1 LENHGMNI
9 TTRLTDNEVII
20 IDGAM
25 GTELQR
31 RGAPMDHEIWSAAAL
46 LSHSH
51 LVQEI
56 HVDYIRA
63 GAEIQ
68 IAATYNT
75 APHVIN
81 PSSFDTSSRELT
93 ATALRLVREGI
104 DLAEPAHPVWIAGS
118 ISTTVESRRKEML
131 DISMLRDSFTEHAE
145 NLAEQGCDLL
155 MLEMMLEMMLT
166 HDFAID
172 LEFQA
177 EIAAIA
183 KRTGLPVWAGIA
195 VKMAETGALHLQD
208 GPEDSGEALRTA
220 IEALLAEGV
229 DVAGIMHSEVEATLP
244 ALDLLEQY
252 WSGPVAV
259 YPNSGQYQRPTWC
272 FDSVIAPE
280 KFADDAMQWVQ
291 RGVNAIGGCCG
302 IGPEH
307 IIALSKALG
316 R

>member
-1 LENHGMNI
+1 MNI
-9 TTRLTDNEVII
+9 ATRLTDDEVII

-25 GTELQR
+25 GTEMQL
-31 RGAPMDHEIWSAAAL
+31 RGVPMSFEVWSAAAL
-46 LSHSH
+46 LSHPQ
-51 LVQEI
+51 LVRDI

-81 PSSFDTSSRELT
+81 PSSLDTTSQELT
-93 ATALRLVREGI
+93 AAAFRLVREGI
-104 DLAEPAHPVWIAGS
+104 HIAEPTHPVWIAGS

-131 DISMLRDSFTEHAE
+131 DVQMLRDSYTEHAE

-155 MLEMMLEMMLT
+155 MLEMMLT
-166 HDFAID
+166 HEFAID

-177 EIAAIA
+177 EIVAIA

-195 VKMAETGALHLQD
+195 VKMAETGVLHLQD
-208 GPEDSGEALRTA
+208 GAEDSDDALKTG
-220 IEALLAEGV
+220 IESLLAEGV
-229 DVAGIMHSEVEATLP
+229 DVAGIMHSEVEATQP
-244 ALDLLEQY
+244 ALDLLEHY

-259 YPNSGQYQRPTWC
+259 YPNSGSYTRPHWH

-280 KFADDAMQWVQ
+280 TFAAGARQWAQ
-291 RGVNAIGGCCG
+291 RGVSAIGGCCG
-302 IGPEH
+302 IGPKH
-307 IIALSKALG
+307 ILELSKALG
-316 R
+316 HR

>member
-1 LENHGMNI
+1 MNI

-25 GTELQR
+25 GTEMQR
-31 RGAPMDHEIWSAAAL
+31 RGVPMSFEVWSAAAL
-46 LSHSH
+46 LSHPQ
-51 LVQEI
+51 LVRDI

-81 PSSFDTSSRELT
+81 PSSLDTTSRELT
-93 ATALRLVREGI
+93 TAAFRLVRESI
-104 DLAEPAHPVWIAGS
+104 DVAEPVHPVWIAGS

-131 DISMLRDSFTEHAE
+131 DVQMLRDSYTEHAE

-155 MLEMMLEMMLT
+155 MLEMMLT
-166 HDFAID
+166 HEFAMD

-177 EIAAIA
+177 EIVAIA
-183 KRTGLPVWAGIA
+183 KRTGLPVWVGIA

-208 GPEDSGEALRTA
+208 GAEDSGDALKTG

-229 DVAGIMHSEVEATLP
+229 DVAGIMHSEVEATHP
-244 ALDLLEQY
+244 SLDLLEHY

-259 YPNSGQYQRPTWC
+259 YPNSGSYTRPHWH

-280 KFADDAMQWVQ
+280 KLATDAMQWAQ
-291 RGVNAIGGCCG
+291 RGVSAIGGCCG

-307 IIALSKALG
+307 ILELSKALG
-316 R
+316 RR

>member
-1 LENHGMNI
+1 MNI
-9 TTRLTDNEVII
+9 ATRLADTEIII

-31 RGAPMDHEIWSAAAL
+31 RGVPLNFEIWSAAAL
-46 LSHSH
+46 LSHPH

-63 GAEIQ
+63 GAEVQ

-81 PSSFDTSSRELT
+81 PSSFDTTSRELT
-93 ATALRLVREGI
+93 ATALQLVREGI
-104 DLAEPAHPVWIAGS
+104 DVAEPAHPVWIAGS

-155 MLEMMLEMMLT
+155 MLEMMLT
-166 HDFAID
+166 HDFAMDID
-172 LEFQA
+172 FQC

-195 VKMAETGALHLQD
+195 VKMAESGILHLQD
-208 GPEDSGEALRTA
+208 GSEDSGETLKTG
-220 IEALLAEGV
+220 IEAILAEGV
-229 DVAGIMHSEVEATLP
+229 DVAGIMHSEVDATLP
-244 ALDLLEQY
+244 ALDLLERY

-259 YPNSGQYQRPTWC
+259 YPNSGRYKRPHWY
-272 FDSVIAPE
+272 FDSLIEPE
-280 KFADDAMQWVQ
+280 QFAAAAMQWVQ
-291 RGVNAIGGCCG
+291 RDVKAIGGCCG
-302 IGPEH
+302 LGPEH
-307 IIALSKALG
+307 IAALANALG
-316 R
+316 RMP

>member
-1 LENHGMNI
+1 MNI
-9 TTRLTDNEVII
+9 TTRLADAEIII

-31 RGAPMDHEIWSAAAL
+31 RDVPLNFEIWSAAAL
-46 LSHSH
+46 LSHPH

-63 GAEIQ
+63 GAEVQ

-81 PSSFDTSSRELT
+81 PSSFDTTSQGLT
-93 ATALRLVREGI
+93 ATALQLVREGI
-104 DLAEPAHPVWIAGS
+104 DVAEPAHPVWIAGS

-131 DISMLRDSFTEHAE
+131 DISMLRDSFTEQAE

-155 MLEMMLEMMLT
+155 MLEMMLT
-166 HDFAID
+166 HDFAMDID
-172 LEFQA
+172 FQC

-195 VKMAETGALHLQD
+195 VKMAESGTLHLQD
-208 GPEDSGEALRTA
+208 GSEDSGEALRTG
-220 IEALLAEGV
+220 IEAILAEGV
-229 DVAGIMHSEVEATLP
+229 DVAGIMHSEVDATLP
-244 ALDLLEQY
+244 ALDLLEQC

-259 YPNSGQYQRPTWC
+259 YPNSGHYKRPHWY
-272 FDSVIAPE
+272 FDSLIEPE
-280 KFADDAMQWVQ
+280 QFATAAMQWAQ
-291 RGVNAIGGCCG
+291 RNVKAIGGCCG
-302 IGPEH
+302 LGPEH
-307 IIALSKALG
+307 ISALSKTLG
-316 R
+316 RMP

>member
-1 LENHGMNI
+1 MNI
-9 TTRLTDNEVII
+9 TTRLADTEIII

-31 RGAPMDHEIWSAAAL
+31 RGVPLNFEIWSAAAL
-46 LSHSH
+46 LSHPH

-63 GAEIQ
+63 GAEVQ

-81 PSSFDTSSRELT
+81 PSSFDNTSRELT
-93 ATALRLVREGI
+93 ETALQLVREGI
-104 DLAEPAHPVWIAGS
+104 DVAEPAHPVWIAGS

-155 MLEMMLEMMLT
+155 MLEMMLT
-166 HDFAID
+166 HDFAMDID
-172 LEFQA
+172 FQC

-195 VKMAETGALHLQD
+195 VKMAESGTLHLQD
-208 GPEDSGEALRTA
+208 GSEDSGETLKTG
-220 IEALLAEGV
+220 IEAILAEGV
-229 DVAGIMHSEVEATLP
+229 DVAGIMHSEVDATLP
-244 ALDLLEQY
+244 ALDLLERY

-259 YPNSGQYQRPTWC
+259 YPNSGHYKRPHWY
-272 FDSVIAPE
+272 FDSLIEPE
-280 KFADDAMQWVQ
+280 KFATAAMQWVQ
-291 RGVNAIGGCCG
+291 RDVKAIGGCCG
-302 IGPEH
+302 LGPEH
-307 IIALSKALG
+307 IAALSKALG
-316 R
+316 RMP

>member
-1 LENHGMNI
+1 MDI
-9 TTRLTDNEVII
+9 TTRLTHDEVII

-25 GTELQR
+25 GTEMQL
-31 RGAPMDHEIWSAAAL
+31 RGVPMNFEIWSAVAL
-46 LSHSH
+46 LSHPKI
-51 LVQEI
+51 VRDI

-81 PSSFDTSSRELT
+81 PSSFDTSSKELT
-93 ATALRLVREGI
+93 KAAFRLVREGI
-104 DLAEPAHPVWIAGS
+104 DVAEPAHPVWIAGS

-131 DISMLRDSFTEHAE
+131 DVQMLRDSFTQHAE

-155 MLEMMLEMMLT
+155 MLEMMLT
-166 HDFAID
+166 HEFAMDFD
-172 LEFQA
+172 FQA

-195 VKMAETGALHLQD
+195 VKMTQDGVLHLQD
-208 GPEDSGEALRTA
+208 GAEDSGDVLNKG

-244 ALDLLEQY
+244 ALELLENY

-259 YPNSGQYQRPTWC
+259 YPNSGSYSRPHWY
-272 FDSVIAPE
+272 FDSVITPE
-280 KFADDAMQWVQ
+280 EFAADASQWAR

-307 IIALSKALG
+307 ILELSKALG
-316 R
+316 RR

>member
-1 LENHGMNI
+1 MNI
-9 TTRLTDNEVII
+9 ATRLSDDEVII

-25 GTELQR
+25 GTEMQL
-31 RGAPMDHEIWSAAAL
+31 RGVPMSFEVWSAAAL
-46 LSHSH
+46 LSHPQ
-51 LVQEI
+51 LVRDI

-81 PSSFDTSSRELT
+81 PSSLDTTSQELT
-93 ATALRLVREGI
+93 TAEFRLVREAI
-104 DLAEPAHPVWIAGS
+104 HIAEPTHPVWIAGS

-131 DISMLRDSFTEHAE
+131 DVQMLRDSYTEHAE

-155 MLEMMLEMMLT
+155 MLEMMLT
-166 HDFAID
+166 HEFAID

-177 EIAAIA
+177 EIVAIA
-183 KRTGLPVWAGIA
+183 KRTGLPVWSGIA
-195 VKMAETGALHLQD
+195 VKIAESGALHLQD
-208 GPEDSGEALRTA
+208 GAEDSGDALKA
-220 IEALLAEGV
+220 GIEALLAEGV
-229 DVAGIMHSEVEATLP
+229 DVAGIMHSEVEATQP
-244 ALDLLEQY
+244 ALDLLEHY

-259 YPNSGQYQRPTWC
+259 YPNSGSYTRPHWH

-280 KFADDAMQWVQ
+280 TFAAGAMQWAQ
-291 RGVNAIGGCCG
+291 RGVSAIGGCCG

-307 IIALSKALG
+307 ILELSKALG
-316 R
+316 RR

>member
-1 LENHGMNI
+1 MNI
-9 TTRLTDNEVII
+9 ATRLTNTDVII

-31 RGAPMDHEIWSAAAL
+31 RDVPMNFEVWSAAAL
-46 LSHSH
+46 FSHPN
-51 LVQEI
+51 VIRDI
-56 HVDYIRA
+56 HSDYIRA
-63 GAEIQ
+63 GAEVQ

-81 PSSFDTSSRELT
+81 PSSFETSSREFT
-93 ATALRLVREGI
+93 AAAFGLLRESI
-104 DLAEPAHPVWIAGS
+104 ENTEPEHPVWIAGS

-131 DISMLRDSFTEHAE
+131 DVSTLRDSYTEHAE
-145 NLAEQGCDLL
+145 NLAEQGCDLI
-155 MLEMMLEMMLT
+155 MLEMMLT
-166 HDFAID
+166 HEFAID

-195 VKMAETGALHLQD
+195 LKMSESGELHLQD
-208 GPEDSGEALRTA
+208 GAENTGEALRSG

-229 DVAGIMHSEVEATLP
+229 DVAGIMHSEVETTLP

-259 YPNSGQYQRPTWC
+259 YPNSGHYKRPHWF
-272 FDSVIAPE
+272 FDSIITPE
-280 KFADDAMQWVQ
+280 NFASDAAQWAH
-291 RGVNAIGGCCG
+291 RGVKAIGGCCG

-307 IIALSKALG
+307 IMELSRALG
-316 R
+316 REV

>member
-1 LENHGMNI
+1 MEFHCMNI

-25 GTELQR
+25 GTEMQR
-31 RGAPMDHEIWSAAAL
+31 RGVPMSFEVWSAAAL
-46 LSHSH
+46 LSHPQ
-51 LVQEI
+51 LVRDI

-81 PSSFDTSSRELT
+81 PSSLDTTSRELT
-93 ATALRLVREGI
+93 TAAFRLVRESI
-104 DLAEPAHPVWIAGS
+104 DVAEPVHPVWIAGS

-131 DISMLRDSFTEHAE
+131 DVQMLRDSYTEHAE

-155 MLEMMLEMMLT
+155 MLEMMLT
-166 HDFAID
+166 HEFAMD

-177 EIAAIA
+177 EIVAIA
-183 KRTGLPVWAGIA
+183 KRTGLPVWVGIA

-208 GPEDSGEALRTA
+208 GAEDSGDALKTG

-229 DVAGIMHSEVEATLP
+229 DVAGIMHSEVEATHP
-244 ALDLLEQY
+244 SLDLLEHY

-259 YPNSGQYQRPTWC
+259 YPNSGSYTRPHWH

-280 KFADDAMQWVQ
+280 KLATDAMQWAQ
-291 RGVNAIGGCCG
+291 RGVSAIGGCCG

-307 IIALSKALG
+307 ILELSKALG
-316 R
+316 RR

>member
-1 LENHGMNI
+1 MNI
-9 TTRLTDNEVII
+9 TTRLADTEIII

-31 RGAPMDHEIWSAAAL
+31 RGVPLNFEIWSAAAL
-46 LSHSH
+46 LSHPQ

-63 GAEIQ
+63 GAEVQ

-81 PSSFDTSSRELT
+81 PSSFDTTSRELT
-93 ATALRLVREGI
+93 ATALQLVREGI
-104 DLAEPAHPVWIAGS
+104 DVAEPAHPVWIAGS

-155 MLEMMLEMMLT
+155 MLEMMLT
-166 HDFAID
+166 HDFAMDID
-172 LEFQA
+172 FQC

-195 VKMAETGALHLQD
+195 VKMAESGTLHLQD
-208 GPEDSGEALRTA
+208 GPEDSSETLRTG
-220 IEALLAEGV
+220 IEAILAEGV
-229 DVAGIMHSEVEATLP
+229 DVAGIMHSEVDATLP
-244 ALDLLEQY
+244 ALDLLERY

-259 YPNSGQYQRPTWC
+259 YPNSGHYKRPHWY
-272 FDSVIAPE
+272 FDSLIEPE
-280 KFADDAMQWVQ
+280 QFAAAAIQWVQ
-291 RGVNAIGGCCG
+291 RGVKAIGGCCG
-302 IGPEH
+302 LGPEH
-307 IIALSKALG
+307 IAELSKALN
-316 R
+316 RH

>member
-1 LENHGMNI
+1 MNI
-9 TTRLTDNEVII
+9 ATRLAGTEIII

-31 RGAPMDHEIWSAAAL
+31 RGVPLNREIWSAAAL
-46 LSHSH
+46 LSHPH
-51 LVQEI
+51 LVREI

-81 PSSFDTSSRELT
+81 PSSLDTTSRELT

-104 DLAEPAHPVWIAGS
+104 DVAEPAHPVWIAGS
-118 ISTTVESRRKEML
+118 ISTTVESRREEML
-131 DISMLRDSFTEHAE
+131 DISILRDSYTEHAE
-145 NLAEQGCDLL
+145 TLAEQGCDLL
-155 MLEMMLEMMLT
+155 MLEMMLT
-166 HDFAID
+166 HEFAID
-172 LEFQA
+172 LEFQS

-195 VKMAETGALHLQD
+195 VKMAESGTLHLQD
-208 GPEDSGEALRTA
+208 GPEDSGEALRA
-220 IEALLAEGV
+220 GIEALLAEGV

-244 ALDLLEQY
+244 ALDLLERY

-259 YPNSGQYQRPTWC
+259 YPNSGRYTRPHWY
-272 FDSVIAPE
+272 FDSLIEPD
-280 KFADDAMQWVQ
+280 KFAAAAMQWAQ
-291 RGVNAIGGCCG
+291 RDVKAIGGCCG
-302 IGPEH
+302 LGPEH
-307 IIALSKALG
+307 ISELSKALG
-316 R
+316 RMP

>member
-1 LENHGMNI
+1 MNI
-9 TTRLTDNEVII
+9 TTRLADAEIII

-31 RGAPMDHEIWSAAAL
+31 RDVPLNFEIWSAAAL
-46 LSHSH
+46 LSHPH

-63 GAEIQ
+63 GAEVQ

-81 PSSFDTSSRELT
+81 PSSFDTTSQELT
-93 ATALRLVREGI
+93 ATALQLVREGI
-104 DLAEPAHPVWIAGS
+104 DVAEPAHPVWIAGS

-155 MLEMMLEMMLT
+155 MLEMMLT
-166 HDFAID
+166 HDFAMDID
-172 LEFQA
+172 FQC

-195 VKMAETGALHLQD
+195 VKMAKSGALHLQD
-208 GPEDSGEALRTA
+208 GSEDSGEALRTG
-220 IEALLAEGV
+220 IEAILAEGV
-229 DVAGIMHSEVEATLP
+229 DVAGIMHSEVDATLP
-244 ALDLLEQY
+244 ALDLLERY

-259 YPNSGQYQRPTWC
+259 YPNSGRYKRPHWY
-272 FDSVIAPE
+272 FDSLIEPE
-280 KFADDAMQWVQ
+280 KFAAAAMQWVQ
-291 RGVNAIGGCCG
+291 RDVKAIGGCCG
-302 IGPEH
+302 LGPEH
-307 IIALSKALG
+307 IAALSKALG
-316 R
+316 RMP

>member
-1 LENHGMNI
+1 MPDI
-9 TTRLTDNEVII
+9 ARRLGKEVLV

-31 RGAPMDHEIWSAAAL
+31 RGAPMSREVWSAATL
-46 LSHSH
+46 LSHPH
-51 LVQEI
+51 LVRET

-81 PSSFDTSSRELT
+81 PSSLDTTSRELT

-104 DLAEPAHPVWIAGS
+104 DVAEPAHPVWIAGS
-118 ISTTVESRRKEML
+118 ISTSVESRREEML
-131 DISMLRDSFTEHAE
+131 DVSMLRDSYAEHAE
-145 NLAEQGCDLL
+145 TLAEQGCDLL
-155 MLEMMLEMMLT
+155 MLEMMLT

-172 LEFQA
+172 LAFQA

-183 KRTGLPVWAGIA
+183 KRTGLPVWAGIS
-195 VKMAETGALHLQD
+195 VKMAETGALHLHD
-208 GPEDSGEALRTA
+208 GPEDSGEALGTA
-220 IEALLAEGV
+220 IEALLAESV
-229 DVAGIMHSEVEATLP
+229 DVAGIMHSDVEITLP
-244 ALDLLEQY
+244 ALDLLEHY

-259 YPNSGQYQRPTWC
+259 YPNSGHYLRPEWQ
-272 FDSVIAPE
+272 FDSMIAPD
-280 KFADDAMQWVQ
+280 KFAADAMQWAQ
-291 RGVNAIGGCCG
+291 HGVKAIGGCCG

-307 IIALSKALG
+307 IFELSKALG
-316 R
+316 RMT

>member
-1 LENHGMNI
+1 MNI
-9 TTRLTDNEVII
+9 ATRLADNEVII

-25 GTELQR
+25 GTEMQL
-31 RGAPMDHEIWSAAAL
+31 RGVPMSFEVWSAAAL
-46 LSHSH
+46 LSHPQ
-51 LVQEI
+51 LVRDI

-81 PSSFDTSSRELT
+81 PSSLDTTSQELT
-93 ATALRLVREGI
+93 TAAFRLVREGI
-104 DLAEPAHPVWIAGS
+104 HVAEPTHPVWIAGS

-131 DISMLRDSFTEHAE
+131 DVQMLRDSYTEHAE

-155 MLEMMLEMMLT
+155 MLEMMLT
-166 HDFAID
+166 HEFAID

-177 EIAAIA
+177 EIVAIA

-208 GPEDSGEALRTA
+208 GAEDSGDALKKG

-229 DVAGIMHSEVEATLP
+229 DVAGIMHSEVEATQP
-244 ALDLLEQY
+244 ALDLLEHY

-259 YPNSGQYQRPTWC
+259 YPNSGSYTRPHWH

-280 KFADDAMQWVQ
+280 TFAAGARQWAQ
-291 RGVNAIGGCCG
+291 RGVSAIGGCCG
-302 IGPEH
+302 IGPKH
-307 IIALSKALG
+307 ILELSKALG
-316 R
+316 RR

>member
-1 LENHGMNI
+1 MNI
-9 TTRLTDNEVII
+9 TTRLADTEIII

-31 RGAPMDHEIWSAAAL
+31 RDVPLNFEIWSAAAL
-46 LSHSH
+46 LSHPH

-81 PSSFDTSSRELT
+81 PSSFDTTSRELT
-93 ATALRLVREGI
+93 ATALQLVREGI
-104 DLAEPAHPVWIAGS
+104 DVAEPAHSVWIAGS

-155 MLEMMLEMMLT
+155 MLEMMLT
-166 HDFAID
+166 HDFAMDI
-172 LEFQA
+172 EFQC

-195 VKMAETGALHLQD
+195 VKMAESGTLHLQD
-208 GPEDSGEALRTA
+208 GSEDSGAALRTG
-220 IEALLAEGV
+220 IEAILAEGV
-229 DVAGIMHSEVEATLP
+229 DVAGIMHSEVDATLP
-244 ALDLLEQY
+244 ALDLLDRY

-259 YPNSGQYQRPTWC
+259 YPNSGRYKRPHWY
-272 FDSVIAPE
+272 FDSLIKPE
-280 KFADDAMQWVQ
+280 EFAAAAMQWVQ
-291 RGVNAIGGCCG
+291 RDVKAIGGCCG
-302 IGPEH
+302 LGPEH
-307 IIALSKALG
+307 ISALAKAL
-316 R
+316 RRMP

>member
-1 LENHGMNI
+1 MNI
-9 TTRLTDNEVII
+9 ATRLADTEIII

-31 RGAPMDHEIWSAAAL
+31 RGVPLNFEIWSAAAL
-46 LSHSH
+46 LSHPH

-63 GAEIQ
+63 GAEVQ

-81 PSSFDTSSRELT
+81 PSNFDTTSRELT
-93 ATALRLVREGI
+93 TTALRLVREGI
-104 DLAEPAHPVWIAGS
+104 DVAEPAHPVWIAGS

-131 DISMLRDSFTEHAE
+131 DIAMLRDSFTEHAE

-155 MLEMMLEMMLT
+155 MLEMMLT
-166 HDFAID
+166 HDFAMDID
-172 LEFQA
+172 FQC

-195 VKMAETGALHLQD
+195 VKMAESGTLHLQD
-208 GPEDSGEALRTA
+208 GSEDSGETLKTG
-220 IEALLAEGV
+220 IEAILAEGV
-229 DVAGIMHSEVEATLP
+229 DVAGIMHSEVDATLP
-244 ALDLLEQY
+244 ALDLLERY

-259 YPNSGQYQRPTWC
+259 YPNSGHYKRPHWY
-272 FDSVIAPE
+272 FDSLIEPE
-280 KFADDAMQWVQ
+280 QFAAAAMQWVQ
-291 RGVNAIGGCCG
+291 RYVKAIGGCCG
-302 IGPEH
+302 LGPEH
-307 IIALSKALG
+307 IAELSKALG
-316 R
+316 RMP

>member
-1 LENHGMNI
+1 MNI
-9 TTRLTDNEVII
+9 TTRLADTEIII

-31 RGAPMDHEIWSAAAL
+31 RGVPLNFEIWSAAAL
-46 LSHSH
+46 LSHPH

-63 GAEIQ
+63 GAEVQ

-81 PSSFDTSSRELT
+81 PSSFDTTSRELT
-93 ATALRLVREGI
+93 ATALQLVREGI
-104 DLAEPAHPVWIAGS
+104 DVAEPAHPVWIAGS

-131 DISMLRDSFTEHAE
+131 DIAMLRDSFTEHAE

-155 MLEMMLEMMLT
+155 MLEMMLT
-166 HDFAID
+166 HDFAMDID
-172 LEFQA
+172 FQC

-195 VKMAETGALHLQD
+195 VKMAESGILHLQD
-208 GPEDSGEALRTA
+208 GSEDSGETLKTG
-220 IEALLAEGV
+220 IEAILAEGV
-229 DVAGIMHSEVEATLP
+229 DVAGIMHSEVDATLP
-244 ALDLLEQY
+244 ALDLLERY

-259 YPNSGQYQRPTWC
+259 YPNSGHYKRPHWY
-272 FDSVIAPE
+272 FDSLIEPE
-280 KFADDAMQWVQ
+280 QFAAAAMQWVQ
-291 RGVNAIGGCCG
+291 RDVKAIGGCCG
-302 IGPEH
+302 LGPEH
-307 IIALSKALG
+307 IAELSKALG
-316 R
+316 RMP

>member
-1 LENHGMNI
+1 MNI
-9 TTRLTDNEVII
+9 TARLAGAEIII

-31 RGAPMDHEIWSAAAL
+31 RDVPLNFEIWSAAAL
-46 LSHSH
+46 LSHPH

-81 PSSFDTSSRELT
+81 PSSFDTTSRELT
-93 ATALRLVREGI
+93 TTALQLVREGI
-104 DLAEPAHPVWIAGS
+104 DVAEPAHPVWIAGS

-155 MLEMMLEMMLT
+155 MLEMMLT
-166 HDFAID
+166 HDFAMDI
-172 LEFQA
+172 EFQC

-195 VKMAETGALHLQD
+195 VKMAESGTLHLQD
-208 GPEDSGEALRTA
+208 GSEDSGAARRTG
-220 IEALLAEGV
+220 IEAILAEGV
-229 DVAGIMHSEVEATLP
+229 DVAGIMHSEVDATLP
-244 ALDLLEQY
+244 ALDLLDRY

-259 YPNSGQYQRPTWC
+259 YPNSGRYKRPHWY
-272 FDSVIAPE
+272 FDSLIEPE
-280 KFADDAMQWVQ
+280 EFAAAAMQWVQ
-291 RGVNAIGGCCG
+291 RDVKAIGGCCG
-302 IGPEH
+302 LGPEH
-307 IIALSKALG
+307 ISTLAKALG
-316 R
+316 RLP

>member
-1 LENHGMNI
+1 MNI
-9 TTRLTDNEVII
+9 ATRLADTEIMI

-31 RGAPMDHEIWSAAAL
+31 RGVPLNFEIWSAAAL
-46 LSHSH
+46 LSHPQ
-51 LVQEI
+51 LVREI

-81 PSSFDTSSRELT
+81 PSSFDITSRELT
-93 ATALRLVREGI
+93 AAALQLVRKGI
-104 DLAEPAHPVWIAGS
+104 DVAEPVHPVWVAGS

-155 MLEMMLEMMLT
+155 MLEMMLT
-166 HDFAID
+166 HDFAME
-172 LEFQA
+172 LEFQC

-195 VKMAETGALHLQD
+195 VKMAESGTLHLQD
-208 GPEDSGEALRTA
+208 SSEDSSEALGA
-220 IEALLAEGV
+220 GIEAILAEGV
-229 DVAGIMHSEVEATLP
+229 DVAGIMHSEVDATLP

-259 YPNSGQYQRPTWC
+259 YPNSGRYKRPHWY
-272 FDSVIAPE
+272 FDSVIEPE
-280 KFADDAMQWVQ
+280 DFAAAAMQWVE
-291 RGVNAIGGCCG
+291 RDVKAIGGCCG
-302 IGPEH
+302 LGPEH
-307 IIALSKALG
+307 ILELSRALG
-316 R
+316 RMS